1 MQHIMSRI
9 IAIPCLFLLSFFVM
23 ESIAQ
28 PEVKLRKKDRN
39 RDIEMTTTE
48 GIIMLRLADETP
60 LHRDNFLKLV
70 KSGFYEDILFHRIIR
85 GFMIQAGDP
94 KTKRPSKKT
103 NAKNDSLYTIP
114 AEFNPALFHKRGSLA
129 AARMGD
135 DVNPQ
140 KASSGTQFYIV
151 QGRTFTNAS
160 LDSVETHRLK
170 GRKLPLDQREVY
182 TTTGGAPHLDQNYT
196 VFGKVTAGM
205 EVVDRIAAAATGT
218 GTGINK
224 PLTDIRILNVKL
236 VKRSYTP

>member
-1 MQHIMSRI
+1 MK
-9 IAIPCLFLLSFFVM
+9 
-23 ESIAQ
+23 ESTAQ
-28 PEVKLRKKDRN
+28 PAVKLRKKDRN
-39 RDIEMTTTE
+39 RDVEMTTTE

-60 LHRDNFLKLV
+60 LHRDNFLKLA
-70 KSGFYEDILFHRIIR
+70 KTGFYQGILFHRVIR

-94 KTKRPSKKT
+94 KTRRPSEKT
-103 NAKNDSLYTIP
+103 NQQNDSLYTIP

-140 KASSGTQFYIV
+140 KASSGSQFYIV
-151 QGRTFTNAS
+151 HGRTFTNAS

-170 GRKLPLDQREVY
+170 GRKLPPYQREVY
-182 TTTGGAPHLDQNYT
+182 TSYGGAPHLDQNYT
-196 VFGKVTAGM
+196 IFGRVTAGM

-218 GTGINK
+218 GPGTNK

-236 VKRSYTP
+236 VKRNTTP